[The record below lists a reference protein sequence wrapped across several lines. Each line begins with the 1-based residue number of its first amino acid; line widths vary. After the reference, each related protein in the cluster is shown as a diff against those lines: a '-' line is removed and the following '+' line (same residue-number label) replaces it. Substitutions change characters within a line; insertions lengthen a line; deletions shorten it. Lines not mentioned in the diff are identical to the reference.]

1 MFDLLFAVA
10 ENLTNIQVPYMLS
23 GSFAMSFYSVS
34 RTTRDIDIVAYLQH
48 KDVDNLLRVFEEY
61 YAHRPTIEEEISR
74 NGMFNI
80 ISYGTGFK
88 IDFIVLKPDD
98 YSQVAFGR
106 RQLKYL
112 DEKPLYVI
120 SIEDLVLAKLKWI
133 QQLYSERQYADICNL
148 MHNSDTDRD
157 YLLYWKDKLN
167 LNTFDT
173 F

>member
-10 ENLTNIQVPYMLS
+10 QNLTDIQVPYMLS

-34 RTTRDIDIVAYLQH
+34 RATRDIDIVACLQQ

-61 YAHRPTIEEEISR
+61 YTHRPSIEEEISR
-74 NGMFNI
+74 SGMFNI
-80 ISYGTGFK
+80 ISYETGFK

-112 DEKPLYVI
+112 DERPLYVI
-120 SIEDLVLAKLKWI
+120 AIEDLVLAKLKWI

-148 MHNSDTDRD
+148 MYNSDIDRN
-157 YLLYWKDKLN
+157 YLLYWKDKLK
-167 LNTFDT
+167 LNTFDL